1 MRHLIETSNTLG
13 KSNRLSANGRN
24 GGIGL
29 PTTNLIEY
37 YQGSDEHLK
46 EHNESNVNPEKMKRN
61 ANDIILDLILLK
73 NKMYMHI
80 ISDYELKR
88 CEFIFKE
95 MIAKYNM
102 CHEAY
107 FGLGKIFLC
116 ENELE
121 SALELLELSLKGPNH
136 DPGYLIWTALTL
148 YYLYKRCTNNALK
161 KQYALKCQKYA
172 IECLNINESDIN
184 ALFILLVLVI
194 DVNKNYEKLRMIP
207 KFKPEDLATWAK
219 QIDNYKGYQLFASS
233 FI

>member
-88 CEFIFKE
+88 
-95 MIAKYNM
+95 
-102 CHEAY
+102 
-107 FGLGKIFLC
+107 
-116 ENELE
+116 
-121 SALELLELSLKGPNH
+121 
-136 DPGYLIWTALTL
+136 
-148 YYLYKRCTNNALK
+148 
-161 KQYALKCQKYA
+161 
-172 IECLNINESDIN
+172 
-184 ALFILLVLVI
+184 
-194 DVNKNYEKLRMIP
+194 
-207 KFKPEDLATWAK
+207 
-219 QIDNYKGYQLFASS
+219 
-233 FI
+233 